1 MHTKSCAALPFLRRS
16 LRRFLAAMVLL
27 AALTAALPLPVPLAA
42 LLAGVLTLLF
52 SAAVFRRAFPAMEA
66 CSKGH
71 DEQQYT
77 SDILYKQAELDALQ
91 SQINPHF
98 LYNTLDSIRGQAL
111 AEGAEDIAD
120 MTEALSTFFRYSISN
135 RNNVVTLNEELE
147 NVQNYFMIQQ
157 FRFNNRFRL
166 QIFPFPQ
173 ELGETCFLP
182 KMTLQP
188 ILENTILHGMEEKIG
203 PGTISIRVVSTDNR
217 TILTI
222 SDDGTGMTEE
232 TLLRL
237 QAKLRDEEPV
247 PLHRTR
253 GNGIALPNA
262 NRRIKLL
269 FGKEY
274 GMRIMSTLGL
284 GTDVEITLPRRGGI
298 IDDP

>member
-1 MHTKSCAALPFLRRS
+1 MTNCAALLS
-16 LRRFLAAMVLL
+16 LRRVLRCFLAAMLLL
-27 AALTAALPLPVPLAA
+27 AAAAAAFPFPGPAAAGLAI
-42 LLAGVLTLLF
+42 LFTLIF
-52 SAAVFRRAFPAMEA
+52 AAVVCRGVFPLMDS
-66 CSKGH
+66 CSKEH
-71 DEQQYT
+71 DEKQCT

-98 LYNTLDSIRGQAL
+98 LYNTLDSIRGHAL
-111 AEGAEDIAD
+111 TEGAEDIAD

-135 RNNVVTLNEELE
+135 RNNMVTLNEELE
-147 NVQNYFMIQQ
+147 NAQNYFMIQQ

-173 ELGETCFLP
+173 EIGEVCFLP

-188 ILENTILHGMEEKIG
+188 ILENTILHGMEQKIG
-203 PGTISIRVVSTDNR
+203 PGTISIRVVGTDNR
-217 TILTI
+217 TVITI
-222 SDDGTGMTEE
+222 SDDGTGMSEE

-237 QAKLRDEEPV
+237 QAKLQNDEPV
-247 PLHRTR
+247 PLRRTK

-284 GTDVEITLPRRGGI
+284 GTDVEITLPRSGGTAH
-298 IDDP
+298 DS

>member
-1 MHTKSCAALPFLRRS
+1 
-16 LRRFLAAMVLL
+16 
-27 AALTAALPLPVPLAA
+27 
-42 LLAGVLTLLF
+42 
-52 SAAVFRRAFPAMEA
+52 
-66 CSKGH
+66 
-71 DEQQYT
+71 
-77 SDILYKQAELDALQ
+77 
-91 SQINPHF
+91 
-98 LYNTLDSIRGQAL
+98 
-111 AEGAEDIAD
+111 
-120 MTEALSTFFRYSISN
+120 
-135 RNNVVTLNEELE
+135 
-147 NVQNYFMIQQ
+147 
-157 FRFNNRFRL
+157 
-166 QIFPFPQ
+166 
-173 ELGETCFLP
+173 
-182 KMTLQP
+182 
-188 ILENTILHGMEEKIG
+188 MEEKIG

-284 GTDVEITLPRRGGI
+284 GTDVEISLPPCGGE
-298 IDDP
+298 DADG